1 MHDLVASGQR
11 VSVHFYGKRTT
22 GQVAADPHALARF
35 QREAQAIS
43 APNHPNICTIHDIGE
58 QDDGHALSWRDVN
71 RVLFIAAA
79 GGPAPQKF
87 LSRARQN
94 PNSH

>member
-1 MHDLVASGQR
+1 VRIKAWSNNPTLGE
-11 VSVHFYGKRTT
+11 RTCT
-22 GQVAADPHALARF
+22 K
-35 QREAQAIS
+35 
-43 APNHPNICTIHDIGE
+43 ICTIQDIGE
-58 QDDGHALSWRDVN
+58 QDDGHALSWRDAN

-87 LSRARQN
+87 LSRARQD